1 MNTAAEAQAVNGS
14 AVHKVV
20 IVIPREEPLVYGTAR
35 NGQLGTMVGG

>member
-14 AVHKVV
+14 ALHKVV
-20 IVIPREEPLVYGTAR
+20 IPREGPLVYGTAG